1 MMFVKMTGL
10 PTYILLLSFPK
21 KWYKDTSYLSF
32 GLSAFEVSTCIACRH
47 SYSERIFSAMKIV
60 KTQLRN
66 RMGDEYMNH
75 SLICYVEKEKMLKV
89 TNDVAVDRFRK
100 SGNRKY

>member
-1 MMFVKMTGL
+1 
-10 PTYILLLSFPK
+10 
-21 KWYKDTSYLSF
+21 
-32 GLSAFEVSTCIACRH
+32 
-47 SYSERIFSAMKIV
+47 MKIV

-66 RMGDEYMNH
+66 RMGDEYMSN

-89 TNDVAVDRFRK
+89 TNEVVVDRFRK

>member
-1 MMFVKMTGL
+1 
-10 PTYILLLSFPK
+10 
-21 KWYKDTSYLSF
+21 
-32 GLSAFEVSTCIACRH
+32 
-47 SYSERIFSAMKIV
+47 MKIV

-66 RMGDEYMNH
+66 HVGDEYMNH

-89 TNDVAVDRFRK
+89 TNDVVVDRFRK